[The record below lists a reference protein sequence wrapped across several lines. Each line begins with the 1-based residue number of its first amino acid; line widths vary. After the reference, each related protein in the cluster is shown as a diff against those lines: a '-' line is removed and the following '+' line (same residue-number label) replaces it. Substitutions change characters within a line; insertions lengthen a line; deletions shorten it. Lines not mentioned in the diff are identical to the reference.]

1 MLALGG
7 DAKMT
12 KRATNVKDFVRRD
25 CNKAEIRVRLSNE
38 GDEDSFK
45 PEVYGDAIVMERT
58 IYVSPMGVAQSRHA
72 VKNAAGK
79 VVYDTSELAMTL
91 ILELA
96 CYGD

>member
-12 KRATNVKDFVRRD
+12 KRATNVKDFVRRN

-45 PEVYGDAIVMERT
+45 PETYGDAIVMERT
-58 IYVSPMGVAQSRHA
+58 IYVTPMGVPQSHHTVR
-72 VKNAAGK
+72 NAAGK
-79 VVYDTSELAMTL
+79 VVYDKGELANR
-91 ILELA
+91 
-96 CYGD
+96 

>member
-7 DAKMT
+7 DARMT

-45 PEVYGDAIVMERT
+45 PETYGDAIVMERT
-58 IYVSPMGVAQSRHA
+58 IYVSPLGAVVSQHA

-79 VVYDTSELAMTL
+79 VVYDKSELAT
-91 ILELA
+91 A
-96 CYGD
+96 